1 MFPLYTVASI
11 DSIMEEK
18 ISNEKIRET
27 IANYNPH
34 KDKKAQFCDM
44 VEKLY
49 EKQEIKNIF
58 DGFQKTIIKI
68 EDYFDK

>member
-1 MFPLYTVASI
+1 
-11 DSIMEEK
+11 
-18 ISNEKIRET
+18 
-27 IANYNPH
+27 
-34 KDKKAQFCDM
+34 M